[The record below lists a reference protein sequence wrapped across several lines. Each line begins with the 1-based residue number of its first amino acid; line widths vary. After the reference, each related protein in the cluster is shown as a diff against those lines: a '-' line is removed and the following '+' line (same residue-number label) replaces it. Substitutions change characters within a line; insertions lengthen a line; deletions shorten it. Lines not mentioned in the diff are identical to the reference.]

1 MRFCTVPRDTRK
13 DLARCATVARALDR
27 MSEIS
32 CRSTSSKRA
41 HPEVSARPGRD
52 CGGWH
57 IASQGW
63 HFAQRCQQIKQI
75 SGFFLAA
82 EEIENDY
89 RRWPEFESSARLA
102 RRHERPS
109 PSQKL

>member
-1 MRFCTVPRDTRK
+1 
-13 DLARCATVARALDR
+13 
-27 MSEIS
+27 
-32 CRSTSSKRA
+32 
-41 HPEVSARPGRD
+41 VSARPGRD

-63 HFAQRCQQIKQI
+63 HFAQQCQQIKQI

-109 PSQKL
+109 PSQKLAARLNRRSRSGHIGTRQRFFSRW